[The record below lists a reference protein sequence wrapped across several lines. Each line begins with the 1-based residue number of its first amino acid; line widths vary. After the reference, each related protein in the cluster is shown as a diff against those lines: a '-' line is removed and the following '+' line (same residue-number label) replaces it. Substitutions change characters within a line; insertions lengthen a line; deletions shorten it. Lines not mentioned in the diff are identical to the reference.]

1 MPRVSSIKTIEVYER
16 VLVNLFDKLSFV
28 DCNNDIEIL
37 KKNHKSNQF
46 ILVVLASIIF
56 YIKYHLKKK
65 YITKEVEDYIINNTL
80 YIKDNSKIKK
90 DVDYEYVLKFY
101 SDAITQINMII
112 KANKCIKKNKFDNG
126 KYPLWEDIINIDY
139 NKLTEANKH
148 IYNIYTLM
156 PFRRLEEYIKMVYV
170 FDLQLINIEE
180 MYKKDRDLRTNY
192 CYLNK
197 ENPEESKFIF
207 LIYKTDRFSRN
218 KPIKVAIWKQ
228 LRNYLL
234 EFVELNNIQSGD
246 KFLDSHNVN
255 IVSSSNLSHKL
266 KKIFGYSVDVLRH
279 SYIQHIHKLYN
290 NRVITFEDLK
300 KISRLMGHKFT
311 QQIRYYNQK
320 I

>member
-28 DCNNDIEIL
+28 DCNYDINIL

-56 YIKYHLKKK
+56 YIKYHFKKK
-65 YITKEVEDYIINNTL
+65 YITKEVEEYIKNNTL
-80 YIKDNSKIKK
+80 YIKDNSKIRN
-90 DVDYEYVLKFY
+90 DVNYDYILKFY

-112 KANKCIKKNKFDNG
+112 KANKCIKKNKSDNG
-126 KYPLWEDIINIDY
+126 KYPLWEDIINIDVD
-139 NKLTEANKH
+139 KLSKPNQH

-156 PFRRLEEYIKMVYV
+156 PFRRLEEYIKMVYI
-170 FDLQLINIEE
+170 FDQNLIDLNE
-180 MYKKDRDLRTNY
+180 MYKRDRDLRTNY

-197 ENPEESKFIF
+197 DNPEQSKFIF
-207 LIYKTDRFSRN
+207 LIYKTDRFSKN
-218 KPIKVAIWKQ
+218 KPIKVTIWKQ
-228 LRNYLL
+228 LRDYLL
-234 EFVELNNIQSGD
+234 EFVENNNIQNGD
-246 KFLDSHNVN
+246 KFLDSYN
-255 IVSSSNLSHKL
+255 IKVSTSSNLSHKL
-266 KKIFGYSVDVLRH
+266 RHIFGYSVDVLRH

-290 NRVITFEDLK
+290 KKVIDYKDLI
-300 KISRLMGHKFT
+300 KISKLMGHKFT